1 MKMHRL
7 FIVLTLLTI
16 GACFSPARAQ
26 QQTEKSRLLII
37 LDCSQ
42 SMWDKWQS
50 DTKIKVTQQVL
61 LRFLDSIQG
70 HTDMEVA
77 LRVFGHLNKDAI
89 STQLEVPFAPDNI
102 YQLKSKLKTL
112 VPNGGSNV
120 ATALDR
126 SLKDFPKDDHAR
138 NIILIITDGM
148 DDPDGNLC
156 DVAERIQQSGTV
168 VQTFIIGIGS
178 PDNFK
183 QQPDCAGHFTLLT
196 GEERFDETL
205 HEIFF
210 LSDQDALLT
219 LSLVDQDNRPYQTD
233 VPVTFNDHQ
242 TNTLRYTVLYHYNTE
257 DPIDTLEID
266 PLLTYDITIHT
277 LPPIHYTD
285 HHFKPGSHTLLQVP
299 APQSS
304 LTLHHE
310 NRRIP
315 FQLPTYTVLVR
326 QHGDPAL
333 LATQPIGTSR
343 NYLAGQYDI
352 EILTLPVTRLTNV
365 KLRGGTA
372 SDLQIPMPGQLALDK
387 PGFPTTGSSF
397 VFQGNRLQWVC
408 DLDPSNPTERVILMP
423 GDYQVILRPV
433 NDPDPDEARTA
444 RFTILPAKTTGIT
457 VK

>member
-1 MKMHRL
+1 MKTLRL
-7 FIVLTLLTI
+7 LIILTLMVSAAWRL
-16 GACFSPARAQ
+16 PAQHTPSQETTRV
-26 QQTEKSRLLII
+26 LII

-50 DTKIKVTQQVL
+50 DSKIKVTQQVL

-89 STQLEVPFAPDNI
+89 STQLEVPFASDNA

-112 VPNGGSNV
+112 VPNGGCTA

-183 QQPDCAGHFTLLT
+183 QQPDCAGHFTMLCD
-196 GEERFDETL
+196 EERLDETL

-242 TNTLRYTVLYHYNTE
+242 THTLRYTVLYHYNTE

-277 LPPIHYTD
+277 IPPIHYTD
-285 HHFKPGSHTLLQVP
+285 RHFKPGSHTLLQVP
-299 APQSS
+299 APQST
-304 LTLHHE
+304 LTLHLE

-315 FQLPTYTVLVR
+315 FQLPIYTVLVR
-326 QHGDPAL
+326 RHDDPAL
-333 LATQPIGTSR
+333 LATQPIGASR

-372 SDLQIPMPGQLALDK
+372 SDLQIPMPGQLALSK
-387 PGFPTTGSSF
+387 PGIPTTGSIF
-397 VFQGNRLQWVC
+397 VFQGNSLQWVC

-433 NDPDPDEARTA
+433 NDPDPDEVRTA
-444 RFTILPAKTTGIT
+444 RFTILPAKSTSLTI
-457 VK
+457 K